1 MKTSR
6 ISPSAPPE
14 PQEAPGDLEEK
25 IRRRAYER
33 YQQRGRVEGHALD
46 DWLQAEAE
54 ILEIKAKKK
63 LHIFAKFFAVYL
75 PRPEISH
82 FHPQNTVGFG

>member
-1 MKTSR
+1 MKRTR
-6 ISPSAPPE
+6 IPPSAPPE

-25 IRRRAYER
+25 IRRRAYEW

-54 ILEIKAKKK
+54 ILEIKAKRT
-63 LHIFAKFFAVYL
+63 AA
-75 PRPEISH
+75 
-82 FHPQNTVGFG
+82 